1 MKEGTYTDK
10 EHIYDVRFLRVL
22 LGEGVLV
29 TYIMD
34 DTPTSHVLGVYNK
47 DDLRDIDFFKE
58 LKKR

>member
-1 MKEGTYTDK
+1 MREGIYTDK
-10 EHIYDVRFLRVL
+10 EHIYNVRFLRVL

-29 TYIMD
+29 TYVMD

>member
-22 LGEGVLV
+22 LGDGVLV
-29 TYIMD
+29 TYVMD
-34 DTPTSHVLGVYNK
+34 DIPTSYVLGVYNK